1 MNPSPSFDEVTIVCV
16 TYNSS
21 TLVEAMASTLA
32 AFPHVVIIDNGSSDD
47 TAAHIAQRIRHARLV
62 TRTTN
67 AGYGSA
73 NNQAMAL
80 VQTPFALLLNPDCLI
95 AADDLQCLLDCMR
108 DHPQAGVV
116 GPQNWR
122 SDTVPQI
129 SHRAAFFRP
138 GTNSTFTVPDKVTA
152 AEWIHGCC
160 QLLRTSAFR
169 EIGGFDE
176 VFFLYYEDDDLCLRM
191 AKAGHQ
197 CLLQPA
203 ARAFHKGGASS
214 APSMRTD
221 FIKRFHYARSRQIA
235 IRRYMGPAAG
245 RWHLAKL
252 LATALPAV
260 VVYGLLLRRRYVI
273 KWAAWGTA
281 ALSASLGLDLMP
293 GRGKPVTKGRARL
306 GP

>member
-1 MNPSPSFDEVTIVCV
+1 MKPYPSFDEVTIVCV

-32 AFPHVVIIDNGSSDD
+32 AFPHVIIIDNGSSDD
-47 TAAHIAQRIRHARLV
+47 SAARITLQIPHARV
-62 TRTTN
+62 ISRSSN
-67 AGYGSA
+67 AGYGAA
-73 NNQAMAL
+73 NNQAMAA
-80 VQTPFALLLNPDCLI
+80 VQTPFALLLNPDCFI
-95 AADDLQCLLDCMR
+95 AADDLQCLLDCMQQ
-108 DHPQAGVV
+108 HPQAGVI

-122 SDTVPQI
+122 SETVPQI
-129 SHRAAFFRP
+129 SHRQAFFRP
-138 GTNSTFTVPDKVTA
+138 GADSSCMVPDEVTA

-176 VFFLYYEDDDLCLRM
+176 IFFLYYEDDDLCLRM
-191 AKAGHQ
+191 AQAGHQ

-235 IRRYMGPAAG
+235 IRRYMGNAAG
-245 RWHLAKL
+245 RVHLTKL
-252 LATALPAV
+252 MAAALPAV
-260 VVYGLLLRRRYVI
+260 VVYSLLLRRRDVI
-273 KWAAWGTA
+273 KWAAWGA
-281 ALSASLGLDLMP
+281 AAFSAALGLDLVP
-293 GRGKPVTKGRARL
+293 GRGKPAAMPTDG
-306 GP
+306 